1 MNETILGLDPGIS
14 NFGWAV
20 YSTDDQIKECG
31 VAKSDPKLADHQ
43 RMLQIVQGIDAVVKK
58 FGYAIDFTAIEQMML
73 RNTIPA
79 IIKGYG
85 ARMCVL
91 VHLTGIGMDF
101 EEYNPTT
108 TKKVLIGQGVADKKQ
123 MRDLIID
130 WFQLKREGKG
140 KLSEHEVDSFA
151 QIAMHIK
158 EGQIDCVAYDR
169 IQESIDGRK
178 GKKCHK

>member
-1 MNETILGLDPGIS
+1 MRKVREMNETILGLDPGIS

-58 FGYAIDFTAIEQMML
+58 FGYAIDFTVIEQMML

-91 VHLTGIGMDF
+91 VHLTGNKIPF

-108 TKKVLIGQGVADKKQ
+108 TKKTLLGKGVADKKT
-123 MRDLIID
+123 MRAAILD
-130 WFQLKREGKG
+130 WFQLKHEGKG
-140 KLSEHEVDSFA
+140 KIAEHEIDSFA
-151 QIAMHIK
+151 QIAMYIK
-158 EGQIDCVAYDR
+158 ENKIECPAYDR
-169 IQESIDGRK
+169 IKECK
-178 GKKCHK
+178 